1 LPFEFRFAALLELR
15 RQERDEVGA
24 AVGQANAA
32 IDKVNE
38 HVDEKQ
44 HERMLLRD
52 GSNVSRR
59 GDVSVD
65 ALLSLGRYDLQLQ
78 ADIGALNL
86 TLGELITELERRR
99 GKLVDAEAELKRF
112 QKLRDNAELEFRAL
126 ETKREHAEADE
137 VTTRRY
143 TIQRQR

>member
-1 LPFEFRFAALLELR
+1 MPFEFRFAALLELR
-15 RQERDEVGA
+15 RQERDVVGA

-32 IDKVNE
+32 IEKVNE
-38 HVDEKQ
+38 YVDEKQ

-78 ADIGALNL
+78 ADIEALNL

>member
-1 LPFEFRFAALLELR
+1 MPFEFRFAALLELR

-78 ADIGALNL
+78 ADIEALNL

-99 GKLVDAEAELKRF
+99 GKLVDAVAELKSF

>member
-1 LPFEFRFAALLELR
+1 MPFEFRFAALLELR

-78 ADIGALNL
+78 ADIEALNL

>member
-15 RQERDEVGA
+15 RQERDVVGA

-32 IDKVNE
+32 IEKVNE
-38 HVDEKQ
+38 YVDEKQ

-78 ADIGALNL
+78 ADIEALNL

>member
-1 LPFEFRFAALLELR
+1 MPFEFRFAALLELR

-32 IDKVNE
+32 IEKVNE
-38 HVDEKQ
+38 HVDEKK

-65 ALLSLGRYDLQLQ
+65 ALLSLERYDLQLQ
-78 ADIGALNL
+78 TDIEALNL

>member
-52 GSNVSRR
+52 GSNVSRQ

-78 ADIGALNL
+78 ADIEALNL

>member
-32 IDKVNE
+32 IEKVNE

-78 ADIGALNL
+78 ADIEALNL
-86 TLGELITELERRR
+86 TLGELVTELERRR

>member
-78 ADIGALNL
+78 ADIEALNL

>member
-1 LPFEFRFAALLELR
+1 MPFEFRFAALLELR

-52 GSNVSRR
+52 GSNVSRQ

-78 ADIGALNL
+78 ADIEALNL